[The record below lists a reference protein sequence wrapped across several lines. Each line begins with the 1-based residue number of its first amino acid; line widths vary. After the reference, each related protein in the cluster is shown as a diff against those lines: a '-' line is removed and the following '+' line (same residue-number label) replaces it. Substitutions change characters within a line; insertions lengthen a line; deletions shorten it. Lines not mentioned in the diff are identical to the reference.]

1 MNVLLLLILLS
12 DVEFELT
19 EENKDPTPE
28 FAREDFKTQWV
39 TIF

>member
-19 EENKDPTPE
+19 KEENKDPTPE

-39 TIF
+39 AI